1 MRLDAFRDFETEE
14 AQRMLFAILAPLAL
28 STILTEVGHLA

>member
-1 MRLDAFRDFETEE
+1 MRLDAFRDFESEG

-28 STILTEVGHLA
+28 SPIFTEVGHLA